1 VLHSEHLEQYLL
13 PVLQDSP
20 GQERDRSDQLAK
32 RPSESRLSYHSQV
45 VQDLETYMLIEE
57 LILAVIVEATLGV
70 ILTMTVMM
78 MMRMIIARIEQLPAK
93 QHPKD
98 GNESPPRDS
107 QHQPEKE

>member
-1 VLHSEHLEQYLL
+1 L
-13 PVLQDSP
+13 
-20 GQERDRSDQLAK
+20 DQLAK
-32 RPSESRLSYHSQV
+32 RLSESRLGYHNQV
-45 VQDLETYMLIEE
+45 ERVAGTYMLIEE